1 MTKKKILDILD
12 KIEVAVASLV
22 LLVLIC
28 VTFFGVLMR
37 YIFNN
42 PFTWEEELQ
51 YFLHCHSSPSF
62 DHPAK
67 HSSRIS
73 CKRNLMEDRYRHEIP
88 FHSYLQFTGLQPLRY
103 HRGHRSSQSL
113 HLSHRRKGLLP
124 STVLSLCLSAL

>member
-1 MTKKKILDILD
+1 MKKILDILD

-51 YFLHCHSSPSF
+51 LACHGMESHSWRLRRRSVQKSHCG
-62 DHPAK
+62 
-67 HSSRIS
+67 
-73 CKRNLMEDRYRHEIP
+73 N
-88 FHSYLQFTGLQPLRY
+88 
-103 HRGHRSSQSL
+103 
-113 HLSHRRKGLLP
+113 
-124 STVLSLCLSAL
+124 